1 MSSRDELNDLKRR
14 VERVENTVLAPGT
27 DYVLRTE
34 SEQAVTCWR
43 DLYHKVAERR
53 NALQKELDEAKAA
66 LDNIRRARIGDSE
79 RLNALMTERDTAREN
94 VRKLSDQL
102 VNPPLTPAGERERV
116 IASAWAE
123 YERVKAPALAEYERV
138 KASAWFAGWKRDQT
152 K

>member
-53 NALQKELDEAKAA
+53 NALQKDLDEAKAA
-66 LDNIRRARIGDSE
+66 LDDIRRARIGDSE
-79 RLNALMTERDTAREN
+79 RLNAMMTERDTAREN

-102 VNPPLTPAGERERV
+102 VNPPLTPAGEKELKRLQTEVKVLRYFSDV
-116 IASAWAE
+116 VAAAVDAGR
-123 YERVKAPALAEYERV
+123 YERA
-138 KASAWFAGWKRDQT
+138 D
-152 K
+152 

>member
-34 SEQAVTCWR
+34 FEQADTYWR

-102 VNPPLTPAGERERV
+102 VNPPLTPAGEKELKRLQTEVKVLRYFSDV
-116 IASAWAE
+116 VAAAVDAGR
-123 YERVKAPALAEYERV
+123 YERA
-138 KASAWFAGWKRDQT
+138 D
-152 K
+152 

>member
-34 SEQAVTCWR
+34 SEQAVTRWR

-53 NALQKELDEAKAA
+53 NALQKDLDEAKAA

-79 RLNALMTERDTAREN
+79 RLNAMMTE
-94 VRKLSDQL
+94 LSDYFSDVVDTLEQL
-102 VNPPLTPAGERERV
+102 IDP
-116 IASAWAE
+116 
-123 YERVKAPALAEYERV
+123 
-138 KASAWFAGWKRDQT
+138 
-152 K
+152 